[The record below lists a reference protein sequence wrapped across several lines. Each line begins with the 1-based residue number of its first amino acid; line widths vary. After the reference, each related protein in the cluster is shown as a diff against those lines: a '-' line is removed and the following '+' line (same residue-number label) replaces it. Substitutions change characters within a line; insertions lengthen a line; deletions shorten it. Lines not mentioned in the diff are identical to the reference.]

1 MPADFDPKNYQPGYG
16 GQIDSNGNVKN
27 LADTIVGTGE
37 DARVKV
43 EIDSLDVSLNASDIS
58 LGSVEIR
65 DGVTDNRLAINS
77 SGAIGV
83 YIMGSIDGGTF

>member
-1 MPADFDPKNYQPGYG
+1 MPDFNPQDFSPGYG
-16 GQIDSNGNVKN
+16 GKIDSNGYIKN
-27 LADTIVGTGE
+27 IADTIVGEGE
-37 DARVKV
+37 TARIKV
-43 EIDSLDVSLNASDIS
+43 EIDSLDVSLNASEIS

-65 DGVTDNRLAINS
+65 DGNTDNRLAINS